1 MSHKSSL
8 QDFKTII
15 QRRWN
20 VFFKVDF
27 EQISH
32 LMINSSEKLKEN
44 SDEGREN
51 DNIPR
56 GVWSKKSD
64 SETIPQLAIT
74 CWSILTINI
83 QWVLPWV
90 RLCLGRDKALV
101 LTKHTFS
108 KKTDKE
114 TKQINRV
121 MTDPDQCNE
130 GSPHEYVPCLRV
142 DKGVR
147 RTQKNA
153 QERPLCRSVSWHA
166 SREEGHMERHC
177 RQTETRCKGPEAG
190 RRGVFLRK
198 QKTIRVTGA

>member
-83 QWVLPWV
+83 Q
-90 RLCLGRDKALV
+90 
-101 LTKHTFS
+101 
-108 KKTDKE
+108 
-114 TKQINRV
+114 
-121 MTDPDQCNE
+121 
-130 GSPHEYVPCLRV
+130 
-142 DKGVR
+142 
-147 RTQKNA
+147 
-153 QERPLCRSVSWHA
+153 
-166 SREEGHMERHC
+166 
-177 RQTETRCKGPEAG
+177 
-190 RRGVFLRK
+190 
-198 QKTIRVTGA
+198 

>member
-1 MSHKSSL
+1 MPHKSSL

-64 SETIPQLAIT
+64 SEAIPQLAIT

-83 QWVLPWV
+83 Q
-90 RLCLGRDKALV
+90 
-101 LTKHTFS
+101 
-108 KKTDKE
+108 
-114 TKQINRV
+114 
-121 MTDPDQCNE
+121 
-130 GSPHEYVPCLRV
+130 
-142 DKGVR
+142 
-147 RTQKNA
+147 
-153 QERPLCRSVSWHA
+153 
-166 SREEGHMERHC
+166 
-177 RQTETRCKGPEAG
+177 
-190 RRGVFLRK
+190 
-198 QKTIRVTGA
+198 